1 MKKVTLISLF
11 VVGLM
16 MLTSLSVIPVL
27 AQKEVKLSFWTHD
40 QLYINYFKT
49 RTAEFE
55 KLHPD
60 IKFTWDF
67 VVNPDAGNAVLQ
79 GIAAG
84 ETPPDLLGIEQGTFP
99 NFMKNGAIEKYFV
112 DLTDLIKDP
121 EQYAQGRMAIYTYN
135 GKLYAIESQLA
146 ATVFYYQP
154 KIYKDNGIEIPKT
167 WEDMLAAGDKLG
179 PKGIAQDFATD
190 NDSFFMT
197 MLNQR
202 GGAIFDKDAKF
213 VLGDATNR
221 PLAIEVATFIQ
232 KAVKNGTFTVV
243 QNADVWS
250 GATIPAAYEAGK
262 LAGTVM
268 PDWWAP
274 AFLQPAVKDMSGKWA
289 VALPPVWAAGG
300 HKTLTWGGTGWAIS
314 KQSPNVDLAKE
325 FLAFAYLGVESQV
338 LKFQAINN
346 FPWMPAAYKDPRVS
360 DVADPFFGG
369 QKLGELYGQ
378 VADDVPVW
386 YQSPF
391 RADYAKAASDNLPL
405 LFSGQITPEQFVD
418 NIVKTTQDAIDFGS

>member
-1 MKKVTLISLF
+1 MLIAKVSLSVVCRERRAGYLGLRLVLVVYLNSCIQKSQGENIVKKVKLISLF

-16 MLTSLSVIPVL
+16 MLTSLPAIPVL

-40 QLYINYFKT
+40 QLYLDYFKT

-121 EQYAQGRMAIYTYN
+121 KEYAQGRMTLYTYN
-135 GKLYAIESQLA
+135 GKLYGLESQLA

-197 MLNQR
+197 MLTQR
-202 GGAIFDKDAKF
+202 GGALFDKDAKF
-213 VLGDATNR
+213 VLGDDTNR

-243 QNADVWS
+243 HNNDVWS
-250 GATIPAAYEAGK
+250 GAAIPAQYEAGK

-274 AFLQPAVKDMSGKWA
+274 AFLVPAVKLD
-289 VALPPVWAAGG
+289 
-300 HKTLTWGGTGWAIS
+300 
-314 KQSPNVDLAKE
+314 
-325 FLAFAYLGVESQV
+325 FAHG
-338 LKFQAINN
+338 
-346 FPWMPAAYKDPRVS
+346 
-360 DVADPFFGG
+360 
-369 QKLGELYGQ
+369 
-378 VADDVPVW
+378 
-386 YQSPF
+386 
-391 RADYAKAASDNLPL
+391 
-405 LFSGQITPEQFVD
+405 
-418 NIVKTTQDAIDFGS
+418 